1 MAENNYHHGIYT
13 IVSNEAL
20 AASVYKMVLEGDTQY
35 IAAPGQF
42 VNIRLDGRFL
52 RRPISIC
59 DWDEHSVTL
68 IYKVVG
74 GGTRQMSTMAVGE
87 ILDLLTGL
95 GNGFNTAVPRMRHP
109 LLVGGGVGVPPMYG
123 LAKKLIAGGCRPTMI
138 MGFNTAGEVF
148 YYDEFKALGIDLFV
162 TTVDGTGG
170 IKGFVTDAMEQC
182 GILYDYY
189 YCCGPEPMLRALH
202 SGAMTGGQLSF
213 EERMGCG
220 FGACMGCSCK
230 TIAGYKRIC
239 KDGPVMLKEEI
250 VFPEK

>member
-1 MAENNYHHGIYT
+1 MYKQDIFKVIT
-13 IVSNEAL
+13 NEAL
-20 AASVYKMVLEGDTQY
+20 TSSVYKMVLEGDTRY
-35 IAAPGQF
+35 ITAPGQF

-52 RRPISIC
+52 RRPISVC
-59 DWDEHSVTL
+59 DWKEGSLTI

-74 GGTRQMSTMAVGE
+74 DGTRQMSAMRAGDE
-87 ILDLLTGL
+87 LDLLTGL
-95 GNGFNTAVPRMRHP
+95 GNGFDTSVPRMRHP
-109 LLVGGGVGVPPMYG
+109 LLVGGGVGVPPMYA
-123 LAKKLIAGGCRPTMI
+123 LAKKLIAEGCRSTMI
-138 MGFNTAGEVF
+138 MGFNTADEVF
-148 YYDEFKALGIDLFV
+148 YYEEFKALGIDVFV

-202 SGAMTGGQLSF
+202 KGALTGGQLSF

-220 FGACMGCSCK
+220 FGACMGCTCK

-239 KDGPVMLKEEI
+239 KDGPVMLKEDI
-250 VFPEK
+250 VFPD